1 MEKEKFKEFKPEL
14 LKVPTK
20 NTLLYLHKLLH
31 GPQKFV
37 TDGMERELSATADA
51 TALTK
56 WQMYAAKEH
65 RRYDVFL
72 WTEII
77 RLRMP
82 KNGELFT
89 FHSFRYHYYLI
100 PINSGLPEILK
111 GADKYDSALSRVS
124 PWLSKV
130 KAQFLM
136 TIDDLDKSGTKL
148 TLGTPKA
155 PVAKEENQSAG
166 QPEE

>member
-1 MEKEKFKEFKPEL
+1 MEKEKFKTFKPEL

-20 NTLLYLHKLLH
+20 NTLLYIHKLLN

-37 TDGMERELSATADA
+37 TDGKERELSANADPTVMA
-51 TALTK
+51 K
-56 WQMYAAKEH
+56 WRMYADKES
-65 RRYDVFL
+65 RRFDVFL

-82 KNGELFT
+82 KNGELYT
-89 FHSFRYHYYLI
+89 YHSFRYHYYLI
-100 PINSGLPEILK
+100 PANSGVPEILK
-111 GADKYDSALSRVS
+111 GEDKYDSALARVT

-130 KAQFLM
+130 KGQFLM
-136 TIDDLDKSGTKL
+136 TIDDLDKSGTKVIIR
-148 TLGTPKA
+148 TPKA
-155 PVAKEENQSAG
+155 EDAKEENQNTG